1 MKNFVTTAIALMLG
15 ATALAADQVPW
26 SEDFAAYNSISKW
39 PSAKGIS
46 STRSITQSSGQL
58 YMAQAPT
65 NKENGY
71 YLWFTENGF
80 DLEAGKAIVS
90 ILIPEPTQTPAPS
103 ILKSVFIRKGRRSP
117 LSTMNIQS
125 S

>member
-71 YLWFTENGF
+71 YL
-80 DLEAGKAIVS
+80 
-90 ILIPEPTQTPAPS
+90 APS